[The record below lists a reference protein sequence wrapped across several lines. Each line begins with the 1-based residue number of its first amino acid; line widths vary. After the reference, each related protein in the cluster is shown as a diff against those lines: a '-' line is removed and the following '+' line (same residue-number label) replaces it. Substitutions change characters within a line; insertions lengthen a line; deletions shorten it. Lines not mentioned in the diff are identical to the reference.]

1 MNTLNRIITASCLP
15 LLPLTTA
22 IGAVNREIVP
32 ADAQWVVNLDLNALR
47 ASVLG
52 QELTKFATS
61 LQSEIS
67 QGGIRLNIEKTLATA
82 GSLTAYGTSF
92 SEDPKKMDGT
102 LILQGTAD
110 LSKIIDSIIIQASVS
125 EPDKVKEIKDLPF
138 PAYSI
143 GGEVTVALPPEGA
156 IFVSKSKEQVLKA
169 RELFRGSGASLAKAK
184 SSLGALLNVPANYFL
199 SAASVVP
206 SAEGLFTGEGP
217 QTRILQMA
225 TSGAVFLGEDG
236 KLTVAR
242 LQLVAA
248 SEDMADKLNR
258 ILQGLAAAL
267 SLAESDDQ
275 QLAEFL
281 RSVNV
286 ERTGTSVVL
295 SLAYPSERLV
305 EMLRSLHDENQ
316 RTETTWEEAPRAP
329 KVTGTVVS
337 EWVADKEL
345 GSDRA
350 APGNLVTHSIDNVR
364 LVNGAMIFL
373 NGRRNQGENA
383 RFDYLEISPAQG
395 AGKAIRHE
403 AEDMR
408 LTNYNI
414 EEAPFASGGELI
426 IIGSDGS
433 SGSARLKFQG
443 ADGEYKLT
451 IGYVDETDGKS
462 TFSVSVQE
470 PQPMPAVEKSSPK

>member
-52 QELTKFATS
+52 QELTKFATAM
-61 LQSEIS
+61 QSEIS
-67 QGGIRLNIEKTLATA
+67 QGGIRLNVEKTLATA

-92 SEDPKKMDGT
+92 SADPEKMDGT
-102 LILQGTAD
+102 LILQGTPE
-110 LSKIIDSIIIQASVS
+110 LRKIIDALIIQATVS
-125 EPDKVKEIKDLPF
+125 EPDKVKELKDLPF

-169 RELFRGSGASLAKAK
+169 RELFRGSGASLAKAR
-184 SSLGALLNVPANYFL
+184 SPLSALLNVPAEYFL

-206 SAEGLFTGEGP
+206 SAEGLFTGDGP

-225 TSGAVFLGEDG
+225 NSGAVFLGEDG

-242 LQLVAA
+242 VQLVAA
-248 SEDMADKLNR
+248 SDDMADRLNR
-258 ILQGLAAAL
+258 ILQGLTAML

-281 RSVNV
+281 RSVTV
-286 ERTGTSVVL
+286 ERKGSTVVL
-295 SLAYPSERLV
+295 NLAYPSERLV
-305 EMLRSLHDENQ
+305 EMLRSLHEENQ
-316 RTETTWEEAPRAP
+316 RAGSNEEEAPRAP
-329 KVTGTVVS
+329 KVVGNIVG
-337 EWVADKEL
+337 EWVADQSL

-350 APGNLVTHSIDNVR
+350 APGNLVTHSIDKVR

-383 RFDYLEISPAQG
+383 RFDYLEIAPAQG
-395 AGKAIRHE
+395 AGQAIRHE

-470 PQPMPAVEKSSPK
+470 PQPIPAVEKSSPK